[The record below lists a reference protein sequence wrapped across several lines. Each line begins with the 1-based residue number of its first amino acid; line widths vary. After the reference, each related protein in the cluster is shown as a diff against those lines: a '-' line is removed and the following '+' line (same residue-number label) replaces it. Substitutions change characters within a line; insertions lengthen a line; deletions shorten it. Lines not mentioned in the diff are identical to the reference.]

1 MTVREKIE
9 YLPHDPG
16 VYRYLD
22 AGGKVDLALLKPI
35 VFDASGVCYRALGDV
50 VGKAWDAGKG
60 I

>member
-1 MTVREKIE
+1 MSA
-9 YLPHDPG
+9 DPSI
-16 VYRYLD
+16 LD